1 MSAEEYRHP
10 DYPSISASL
19 AEAGA
24 KFPEFLEKNFARILK
39 RVELSWGQQEA
50 PSYINSLFLGTD
62 TSRTERRGFPAEAMT
77 ELMLLAQV
85 HQRFFPVV
93 DTNPYDPFSGASAL
107 MPIAQANRARPPEAV
122 EFESPATSKPDT
134 PNEPAAIAGTG
145 AGSAEDNVGAND
157 LALMP
162 VNTPPAEKRRV
173 NGQIDWPLIHTLN
186 ELFDYAKRQ
195 RSGENLYDL
204 QDKPVGEILMHYGAI
219 DERTLRVVRNM
230 QKKPEHK
237 NQPIGEILVEI
248 GIIKQDE
255 LSRAL
260 HVQAGVLMV
269 DLLSIVIPAETLK
282 LIPSTKARE
291 KQVVP
296 IGSYHD
302 TLYLAV
308 ADPFTFGD
316 RAFFAFLT
324 GMKIVLVFAPQ
335 HEIINR
341 LNIYGVGKSAH
352 EAKEEFRNLT
362 KKTLDIAPVKAAA
375 DELSYT
381 DISENDS
388 TIITLV
394 NQMISNAIEAGA
406 SDIHIE
412 LFQDNTSSN
421 IRFRRDG
428 CMEHFSSFPSGYHNA
443 VISRIKIM
451 ASLDISEKR
460 RPQDGKI
467 SLSMPN
473 GQKVDLRVATIP
485 AMRGTEFVTIR
496 ILASG
501 EPKPLTE
508 MGMSERDMNLFR
520 KLFQHPYG
528 LILVCGPTGSGKTT
542 TLHSVLKELNTDE
555 RKIWTAEDPVEIV
568 QQNLCQV
575 QINSKIGMT
584 FATVLRSFL
593 RADPD
598 IIMIGEMRD
607 QETAKV
613 ALEASMTG
621 HLVLSTLHTNSAA
634 ETVAR
639 LLDLDIDPYNLSDAL
654 LVILAQRLA
663 RKLCPACAR
672 REEASLHDLEN
683 LANEYHQSGYPHPPT
698 DAERDAIIQ
707 RWHQAYGVND
717 KLYLL
722 HPVGCKS
729 CNGGYKGRI
738 GLYELLEATP
748 PMRNL
753 IRHKSA
759 AVDYLAAGMN
769 DGMRTLKQDGI
780 EKVIA
785 GLTDMI
791 QVRSA
796 CI

>member
-1 MSAEEYRHP
+1 MSAEESRHP

-19 AEAGA
+19 AEVNA
-24 KFPEFLEKNFARILK
+24 KFPEFMEKSFARILM
-39 RVELSWGQQEA
+39 RIESTWGTQETS
-50 PSYINSLFLGTD
+50 SYINSLVLGSDTD
-62 TSRTERRGFPAEAMT
+62 RTDRQGFPAEAMT
-77 ELMLLAQV
+77 ELMLLMQV
-85 HQRFFPVV
+85 HQRFFPLI
-93 DTNPYDPFSGASAL
+93 DSNPYDPFSGAEIL
-107 MPIAQANRARPPEAV
+107 FPIAEASKLSHPDTV
-122 EFESPATSKPDT
+122 EFESVALSKPDNH
-134 PNEPAAIAGTG
+134 PNITAITESNTNSARESASTDSLAPEPAITAPVERRRAI
-145 AGSAEDNVGAND
+145 
-157 LALMP
+157 
-162 VNTPPAEKRRV
+162 
-173 NGQIDWPLIHTLN
+173 GQVDWPVIHTLN
-186 ELFDYAKRQ
+186 ELFDYAKLQ
-195 RSGENLYDL
+195 RNGENLYPL

-255 LSRAL
+255 LTRAL
-260 HVQAGVLMV
+260 HIQAGVLMV
-269 DLLSIVIPAETLK
+269 DLLNIAIPAETLK
-282 LIPSTKARE
+282 IIPSTKARE

-308 ADPFTFGD
+308 ADPFAFTD

-324 GMKIVLVFAPQ
+324 GMKIMLVFAPQ

-341 LNIYGVGKSAH
+341 LNIYGAGKSAND
-352 EAKEEFRNLT
+352 AKEEFRNLT
-362 KKTLDIAPVKAAA
+362 KKTLDIAPVKTAA

-394 NQMISNAIEAGA
+394 NQIISNAVEAGA
-406 SDIHIE
+406 SDIHLE
-412 LFQDNTSSN
+412 LFQGCSSSN

-428 CMEHFSSFPSGYHNA
+428 AMEHFSNFPSGYHNA
-443 VISRIKIM
+443 VVSRIKIM

-467 SLSMPN
+467 SLSMPS
-473 GQKVDLRVATIP
+473 GQKIDLRVATIP

-501 EPKPLTE
+501 EPKPLIE
-508 MGMSERDMNLFR
+508 MGMSERDMKLFR
-520 KLFQHPYG
+520 ELFQHPYG

-663 RKLCPACAR
+663 RKLCPTCAR
-672 REEASLHDLEN
+672 HEEASVHELEN
-683 LANEYHQSGYPHPPT
+683 LAGEYHLSGYPKPPT

-707 RWHQAYGVND
+707 RWREKYGVND

-729 CNGGYKGRI
+729 CNGGYKGRV
-738 GLYELLEATP
+738 GLYELLEASP

-785 GLTDMI
+785 GITDMI

-796 CI
+796 CV